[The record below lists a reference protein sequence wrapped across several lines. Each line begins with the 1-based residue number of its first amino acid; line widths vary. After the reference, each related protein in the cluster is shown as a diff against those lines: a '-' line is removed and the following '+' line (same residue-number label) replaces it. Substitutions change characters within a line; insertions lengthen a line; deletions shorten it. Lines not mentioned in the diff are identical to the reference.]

1 MPEND
6 SPLTKKVEENS
17 KETWDTESDY
27 YDVKRFLELKESV
40 KKIFE
45 NPKRH
50 EDLKVYITKKNK
62 LKDEMTKISTDDAYG
77 KALGA

>member
-6 SPLTKKVEENS
+6 SPLTEKVEENS
-17 KETWDTESDY
+17 KETWYTESDY